1 MGRRRWSPGPRP
13 WPRRSPD
20 AQAAR
25 LALLDGYA
33 GAVWTV
39 DGTPRVVIGFTVED
53 SRIVE
58 IELLADPEGLARLDL
73 APVGTEACR
82 STGARLTVDP

>member
-1 MGRRRWSPGPRP
+1 MTAEYSRSRSAARDVTETRRLEAALR
-13 WPRRSPD
+13 

-33 GAVWTV
+33 GAVWAV

-73 APVGTEACR
+73 APVEG
-82 STGARLTVDP
+82 